1 MKPAFLDKIA
11 ALRPGARKSEPEP
24 VGPGPGPPSS
34 KRPGGGRVALGLLL
48 IGTGR
53 TAGFAQFGNTGD
65 AFLASLAPLVG
76 ILIVLCGLIAWS
88 GRLVL
93 GLTFFLFALCDL
105 LAPSIIAD
113 LFCRLWN
120 RRERWGLHANILN
133 CSQWLIFAVLL
144 LLLPLG
150 SLAIAAGLPAS
161 SAAEL
166 VLLALCAYIMWFH
179 WFAARHALMLSPV
192 KALLV
197 MMTIV
202 FGTGLLLQVPVYAG
216 LLTGL
221 QAPPSLSGTSPLGDA
236 SPGDA
241 PTDTSPAGANGSA
254 L

>member
-1 MKPAFLDKIA
+1 M
-11 ALRPGARKSEPEP
+11 
-24 VGPGPGPPSS
+24 
-34 KRPGGGRVALGLLL
+34 ALGLLL

-53 TAGFAQFGNTGD
+53 ISGFAQFGTSGE

-76 ILIVLCGLIAWS
+76 ILIVLCGLVAWS
-88 GRLVL
+88 GRPMV

-105 LAPSIIAD
+105 LAPAIIAD

-150 SLAIAAGLPAS
+150 SVAIAAGMPAP

-166 VLLALCAYIMWFH
+166 VLLALCGYIMWFH

-197 MMTIV
+197 MMGIV
-202 FGTGLLLQVPVYAG
+202 FGTGLLLQAPVYAG

-221 QAPPSLSGTSPLGDA
+221 QPIPVLSGTNPSG
-236 SPGDA
+236 
-241 PTDTSPAGANGSA
+241 DTSPATPDDTNGSS

>member
-1 MKPAFLDKIA
+1 MKPAFLDKLA
-11 ALRPGARKSEPEP
+11 SLKPGARKPGQGPSGS
-24 VGPGPGPPSS
+24 GPGKPSG
-34 KRPGGGRVALGLLL
+34 KRPGSHMALGLLL

-53 TAGFAQFGNTGD
+53 TSGFAQFGNTGD

-76 ILIVLCGLIAWS
+76 ILIVLSGLVAWS
-88 GRLVL
+88 GRPVL

-105 LAPSIIAD
+105 LAPAIIAD

-144 LLLPLG
+144 LLLPIG
-150 SLAIAAGLPAS
+150 SIAIAAGLPAS
-161 SAAEL
+161 AAAEL
-166 VLLALCAYIMWFH
+166 VLLALCGYIMWFH

-197 MMTIV
+197 MMGIV

-221 QAPPSLSGTSPLGDA
+221 QPPPVLSGTSPLGDA
-236 SPGDA
+236 SPS
-241 PTDTSPAGANGSA
+241 TPAVGANGSS